1 MTSKTTKIITAVAIF
16 SAIMVLP
23 SAALSMSDEP
33 TSPEEEVATIQAHVE
48 ELYNATV
55 ALADKQKELDEL
67 DRSLATPQEIDA
79 IKKRISELQR
89 IVDSKNTVLA
99 EIQEDLYE
107 RYTIDPTLNS
117 KLEQAK
123 ERAKSLRTGMDIPF
137 VAIGISHS
145 QHALNLR
152 IDVNALTAER
162 DETYYRTLLAK
173 EFGHVPTTI
182 SFIEAGA
189 EDSCSSQTANCDPIV
204 GGISMNENG
213 VLACTIGLPATRDG
227 VEGYITAGHCVG
239 NEAGDGD
246 DVYQPSGS
254 GSKIGDTLVR
264 IYDADCDC
272 AFIDH
277 SGSEDTQEKVWYS
290 RNYYV
295 SVTSYVDRVA
305 DGTLVMMT
313 GQTSGPKAA
322 IVDDATDTWYYNSIH
337 WDVVS
342 TTTDVTEGGD
352 SGAPWTSLAKST
364 LYGIHK
370 GSGGGASYFIPWENV
385 SDATDGLDL

>member
-1 MTSKTTKIITAVAIF
+1 M
-16 SAIMVLP
+16 
-23 SAALSMSDEP
+23 
-33 TSPEEEVATIQAHVE
+33 
-48 ELYNATV
+48 YGG
-55 ALADKQKELDEL
+55 
-67 DRSLATPQEIDA
+67 R
-79 IKKRISELQR
+79 
-89 IVDSKNTVLA
+89 LA
-99 EIQEDLYE
+99 EAGCAG
-107 RYTIDPTLNS
+107 TN
-117 KLEQAK
+117 A
-123 ERAKSLRTGMDIPF
+123 GF
-137 VAIGISHS
+137 GHS

-182 SFIEAGA
+182 SFIEAGGH
-189 EDSCSSQTANCDPIV
+189 DSCTGQKANCDPIV
-204 GGISMNENG
+204 GGSSMNENG
-213 VLACTIGLPATRDG
+213 IGACTIGLPATRNN

-264 IYDADCDC
+264 IYDADFDC

-277 SGSEDTQEKVWYS
+277 SGLEDTQEKVWYS

-305 DGTLVMMT
+305 DDTLVMMT

-322 IVDDATDTWYYNSIH
+322 IVDDATDTWYYDSIH

-364 LYGIHK
+364 FYGIHS
-370 GSGGGASYFIPWENV
+370 GSDGSASYFIPWENV
-385 SDATDGLDL
+385 ADATDGLDL